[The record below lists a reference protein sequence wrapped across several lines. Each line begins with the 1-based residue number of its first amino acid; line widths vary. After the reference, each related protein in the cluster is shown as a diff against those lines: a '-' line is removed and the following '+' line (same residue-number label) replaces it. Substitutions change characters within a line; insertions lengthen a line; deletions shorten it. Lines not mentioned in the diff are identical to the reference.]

1 VADRRIDDK
10 LAHIQAA
17 LDGGS
22 EVPGDRRGA
31 LTLQG
36 LRFLPRALPEVDLA
50 AVELETRFV
59 GKPIAAPIMIAP
71 MTGGL
76 AEGGAL
82 NRRMAAVAE
91 RLRLPFGV
99 GSQRVAIERPDRASL
114 FEVRS
119 VAPTIPLMANLGAI
133 QLKLGYGVQE
143 ARRAVDMIGADG
155 LYLHLNAM
163 QEVVQEG
170 GDTEWSGVLS
180 AIEALCNAWA
190 KEGRDVPVF
199 AREVGFGLPAD
210 DARRLVEAGIQGLDC
225 AGGGG
230 TSWSLVEGRVAQ
242 SEGHRR
248 MGDVLAAWGLTTP
261 EAILEVRKV
270 HARIPLV
277 ASGGI
282 RSGLD
287 VAKCI
292 ALGAD
297 VAGMASPVLSAAHES
312 EEAVQR
318 LLEGIIAELR
328 AVLFGVGAPS
338 LKAFRS
344 EPRLLWSP

>member
-1 VADRRIDDK
+1 MADRRIDDK

-99 GSQRVAIERPDRASL
+99 GSQRVAIESPDRASL

-338 LKAFRS
+338 LEAFRS